1 MTESL
6 TVPGAWFMEDATVD
20 SYLVIITNVDDI
32 LYKETGGRNRILTER
47 LISHFKKCYGADDVT
62 VKYKPLMWNGYAL
75 AWSADGSIVTLS
87 MEQHVV
93 QLARDYVPEL
103 LDVDAPMPID
113 ILSGI
118 KLQAA
123 ADGLCKPDVTPK
135 KMCAAGKET
144 QQIAGA
150 TSYIIAGVH
159 LRFSL
164 IQHRIACVASMAKQP
179 EAHTV
184 ARSLIAALYQRRKEG
199 ITYGGQL
206 TERVLLQGGLYANL
220 DLEATAPEEAEI
232 HADANVDGRS
242 VYAMILT
249 HNGGAV
255 AHAVKK
261 ISTVVEIID
270 ELGSVGNESVA
281 TERAAQLGVYATE
294 ILRVYGH
301 PPTSPIIIGTDNSAN
316 LTLGLGTATPGK
328 AKHALRRWAHIR
340 AQVRQ
345 GTVKL
350 VKIDTNSMPVDFMT
364 KWKGKKQTD
373 IAVAYITNSK
383 NQITSNAETSA
394 LEKQDVLRLRGGH
407 PASEKGP
414 SDLMI
419 ADLNAVLAH
428 QGLQQIAIPKH
439 EMIPRSTRFVFEHGG
454 LPHDHKPTFAEVWER
469 YTLTEDDLPHVPEG
483 TFAGTELLPLAQT
496 DRLDPLYQVY
506 TANPPAPDEL
516 QFNHAAFVRGAAEL
530 AQSIAESGMQGTF
543 GIFADNKV
551 RLYIGPPP
559 RLDVD
564 DDAAREFER
573 AHVLQDN
580 WTGHEDLSLN
590 ELMGTLVHEAIVSIE
605 LKEARR
611 TAGLVTEYTTTT
623 HRKVKK
629 RKRDR
634 VYPPLTVREIK
645 EATLAELDRPLYMPN
660 PDDPDEP
667 PTLEVSAAETRDSFM
682 TLRSTRLKYATRPP
696 AGEAPSAT
704 WYAGDHAAF
713 PPTEAPIEEMFDDAP
728 PWRSEWY
735 GTLDLKGRPIEYYG
749 HRRPGQ
755 NSDAESYDYD

>member
-1 MTESL
+1 
-6 TVPGAWFMEDATVD
+6 
-20 SYLVIITNVDDI
+20 
-32 LYKETGGRNRILTER
+32 
-47 LISHFKKCYGADDVT
+47 
-62 VKYKPLMWNGYAL
+62 MWNGYAL

-87 MEQHVV
+87 MVEQHIV

-103 LDVDAPMPID
+103 LEVDAPMPID
-113 ILSGI
+113 ILNGI

-123 ADGLCKPDVTPK
+123 ADALCKPDITPK

-159 LRFSL
+159 PRFSL
-164 IQHRIACVASMAKQP
+164 MQHRLACVASMAKQP
-179 EAHTV
+179 EARTV

-199 ITYGGQL
+199 ITYGGLL
-206 TERVLLQGGLYANL
+206 TERTLLQGGLYANL
-220 DLEATAPEEAEI
+220 DLDATATEEAEI

-281 TERAAQLGVYATE
+281 TERAAQLGVYARE
-294 ILRVYGH
+294 ILCVA
-301 PPTSPIIIGTDNSAN
+301 PTSPIVIGTDNSAN

-345 GTVKL
+345 GAITL
-350 VKIDTNSMPVDFMT
+350 VKVDTNSMPVDFMT

-373 IAVAYITNSK
+373 TAVAYITNSK
-383 NQITSNAETSA
+383 NQITSTAEISA
-394 LEKQDVLRLRGGH
+394 LEKKLEVLRLRGGH
-407 PASEKGP
+407 PAREKGS
-414 SDLMI
+414 SDLTI
-419 ADLNAVLAH
+419 ADLDAVLAH
-428 QGLQQIAIPKH
+428 QGLEPIAIPNH
-439 EMIPRSTRFVFEHGG
+439 EMIPRSTRFVLEYGG
-454 LPHDHKPTFAEVWER
+454 LPHDHKPILADVWER
-469 YTLTEDDLPHVPEG
+469 FTLTEDELPHVPNG
-483 TFAGTELLPLAQT
+483 TFAGTEHLPSAQT
-496 DRLDPLYQVY
+496 DRLNPLYQVY
-506 TANPPAPDEL
+506 DANPPAPDEL

-530 AQSIAESGMQGTF
+530 AQNIAESGMKGTF
-543 GIFADNKV
+543 GTFADNKV

-559 RLDVD
+559 RFDVD

-580 WTGHEDLSLN
+580 WAGRDDLSLN
-590 ELMGTLVHEAIVSIE
+590 EFMDKLVHDAIISIE

-611 TAGLVTEYTTTT
+611 TAGLLTEYTATT

-629 RKRDR
+629 RKRNR
-634 VYPPLTVREIK
+634 VYPPLTVKEIK
-645 EATLAELDRPLYMPN
+645 EATLAELDRPPNMPG
-660 PDDPDEP
+660 PDKPDEP
-667 PTLEVSAAETRDSFM
+667 PTLEVSAAEAHVPYM
-682 TLRSTRLKYATRPP
+682 TLRSTRLKYATRTPP
-696 AGEAPSAT
+696 DEASHAA
-704 WYAGDHAAF
+704 WYAGYHAVF

-735 GTLDLKGRPIEYYG
+735 GTLDLKGRPIEYHG
-749 HRRPGQ
+749 SRRPGQ